1 MSMIYDNWE
10 RLVTAVLKKE
20 RLWQLFHDQSRSP
33 SISSESSGLS
43 FSFGCG
49 SSIEDAPFSS
59 PEWSASKQKGN
70 DDFGTKT
77 AASTSS
83 STLVEDQSLGNLTRN
98 KKLTFTRSWK
108 RALKIEVPKL
118 QPESHVACNR
128 AQDTSEYCRNISPRM
143 GSPTSSSRV
152 HPRAGGGHN
161 KPQTNWPDEAKQ
173 KGHPLPL
180 PPVAISSSS
189 PVSRLNSAAI
199 SPTLPSHSPE
209 RAGNLKSPGTLW
221 KKGKLLGRGAL
232 GDIYLGF
239 DRWAIC
245 EKGEM
250 CAMKEVKLFSDDAM
264 SKQGAMQ
271 LEIELTVLSQLRHPN
286 IVQYYGAEVVS
297 FSPATSRIWRKLL
310 ANRISNGKTIAVGDV
325 VQVILFSLGV
335 VFIDLPLSLNLF
347 SLIRILQEYGK
358 LGESAIRSYTHQI
371 LSGLAYLHSR
381 WISHRDIKAATI
393 LLDPNGRIKLG
404 SFGIEKHIIGQS
416 HPSLLRESPYWMAPE
431 VIMNPSVRNP
441 AIDIWSLGCTVL
453 EIATSEPPMSQ
464 FKQEVAMLK
473 VAYHKELPMIPDHL
487 SDDCKDFVRHCLQ
500 WNPKHR
506 ATAAQ
511 LLEHPFV
518 KSSSPSQKQILVSTS
533 SAHPAVPNA
542 GKPEE
547 FDHARS
553 SHHWD
558 SRRLANH
565 FSRASRVT
573 FRQGDIYTPRFPI
586 SPLSPVGSPL
596 LHPRSPQLLNGRLSL
611 PSIPTSST
619 LISGGIGDTSYT
631 HFNQSM
637 LRQENRQS
645 PKQSPTDNSPS
656 YWDPAI
662 LQGLYSGFHDF
673 QELAAASDQELLG
686 GAANGQLYGQPM
698 LVDRVSHQLSN
709 VSLKLNP
716 SRHLDPSSPSPSF
729 HIAGV

>member
-10 RLVTAVLKKE
+10 RLVAAVLKKE
-20 RLWQLFHDQSRSP
+20 QLWQLFHDQSRSP

-43 FSFGCG
+43 FSFGGG

-59 PEWSASKQKGN
+59 PEWSASKHKGK
-70 DDFGTKT
+70 DDFG
-77 AASTSS
+77 SS
-83 STLVEDQSLGNLTRN
+83 SILVEDQSLGNLTRN
-98 KKLTFTRSWK
+98 RKLTFTRSWK
-108 RALKIEVPKL
+108 RALKIQVPKL
-118 QPESHVACNR
+118 QLEAHVACNR
-128 AQDTSEYCRNISPRM
+128 AQDTSEYRQIISPRM

-152 HPRAGGGHN
+152 HPRTGGGHS
-161 KPQTNWPDEAKQ
+161 KPQTNWPEDAKQ

-189 PVSRLNSAAI
+189 PVSRPNSAAT

-209 RAGNLKSPGTLW
+209 RAGNLKSPSTNSAAISPTLPSRSPERAGNLKSSSPGTRW

-250 CAMKEVKLFSDDAM
+250 CAMKEVKLSSDDAM
-264 SKQGAMQ
+264 SKQRAMV
-271 LEIELTVLSQLRHPN
+271 LEIELSVLSQLRHPN
-286 IVQYYGAEVVS
+286 IVQYYMELK
-297 FSPATSRIWRKLL
+297 W
-310 ANRISNGKTIAVGDV
+310 
-325 VQVILFSLGV
+325 
-335 VFIDLPLSLNLF
+335 
-347 SLIRILQEYGK
+347 ILQEYGK

-381 WISHRDIKAATI
+381 SISHRDIKAATI
-393 LLDPNGRIKLG
+393 LVDPNGRIKLA

-431 VIMNPSVRNP
+431 VIMSPSVRNP

-453 EIATSEPPMSQ
+453 EIATSKPPMSQ

-473 VAYHKELPMIPDHL
+473 VAYHKELPTIPDHL

-518 KSSSPSQKQILVSTS
+518 KSSSPSEKQILVSAS
-533 SAHPAVPNA
+533 SAHPTVPNVV
-542 GKPEE
+542 KPEDN
-547 FDHARS
+547 DHATS
-553 SHHWD
+553 SHHSD
-558 SRRLANH
+558 SRRLASH
-565 FSRASRVT
+565 FSSASRVT
-573 FRQGDIYTPRFPI
+573 FRQGFPT
-586 SPLSPVGSPL
+586 SAVSPVGSPL
-596 LHPRSPQLLNGRLSL
+596 LHRSPQLLNGRLAL

-619 LISGGIGDTSYT
+619 LLSGGVGDTPYT
-631 HFNQSM
+631 HFNQSW
-637 LRQENRQS
+637 LWQENSRHS
-645 PKQSPTDNSPS
+645 PKQSPTVNSPS

-662 LQGLYSGFHDF
+662 LRGKHSGSPDF
-673 QELAAASDQELLG
+673 QEPAAASDQELFG
-686 GAANGQLYGQPM
+686 GAASGQLYGQSM
-698 LVDRVSHQLSN
+698 LADRVSQQLSK
-709 VSLKLNP
+709 VPLKLNP
-716 SRHLDPSSPSPSF
+716 SRHLDPSSPSLSH

>member
-239 DRWAIC
+239 DS

-286 IVQYYGAEVVS
+286 IVQYYGAEVVGDNLYIYS
-297 FSPATSRIWRKLL
+297 EYVSGGS
-310 ANRISNGKTIAVGDV
+310 IS
-325 VQVILFSLGV
+325 
-335 VFIDLPLSLNLF
+335 
-347 SLIRILQEYGK
+347 RILQEYGK

-381 WISHRDIKAATI
+381 WISHRDIKAVTI

-573 FRQGDIYTPRFPI
+573 FRQGFPI